1 MPDGTELDLR
11 RGPDIAGKD
20 LPSPSQ
26 PIQLWLDREH
36 TILVADKS

>member
-1 MPDGTELDLR
+1 MPDGIELDLR
-11 RGPDIAGKD
+11 RGPDLGGRD
-20 LPSPSQ
+20 LPERGQ